1 MFFLDMKLLESFP
14 NELIEE
20 LLNRKVYS
28 VMLSLPTVRAT
39 NSDDAVTEDENPPD
53 PLEYLGLVEQKLST
67 ILYGNGNPLS
77 PSPGS

>member
-39 NSDDAVTEDENPPD
+39 NSDDAVTEDEHPPD